1 MTLRVCLVGEFEKEP
16 TEAMRKTAQ
25 EYAKRL
31 EDQCELL
38 RINSRTAYKPSSLRA
53 IRSFNPDIVH
63 FIPGPSIFSLAYTK
77 LAGVIGDAKVIHS
90 APLPAFYDVD
100 DSLYYQFSYHARHLI
115 PALKPDKILVQS
127 ERSYEFFSQYGID
140 CEYLFSGVDLET
152 FKPVDAEQKA
162 AYREKYGLP
171 QDEHLSLH
179 VGSLKRWRNV
189 DKLSQIVGDDSQLVV
204 IGSTAT
210 PEEQEMKRVLEA
222 SGAIVIHEYIE
233 EIQEVYAAVDLYVFA
248 VESAVACCDVPLS
261 VLEAMATNRPVLTT
275 EFGGL
280 PAMFEAS
287 DGIIFGSTPD
297 DLRSEFHNLSVQ
309 EKISTRTSVSKYG
322 WDNAEKQLLSIYQKV
337 CSK

>member
-1 MTLRVCLVGEFEKEP
+1 MTLQVCLVGEFEKPP

-31 EDQCELL
+31 EDQYDLL

-53 IRSFNPDIVH
+53 IRSFDPDIVH
-63 FIPGPSIFSLAYTK
+63 FIPGPSIFSFAYSK

-100 DSLYYQFSYHARHLI
+100 DSLYYQFSYYTRHLI

-152 FKPVDAEQKA
+152 FKPVDAEKKA
-162 AYREKYGLP
+162 VYREKYGLP
-171 QDEHLSLH
+171 QDKHLSLH

-189 DKLSQIVGDDSQLVV
+189 DKLSEIVDDDSQLVV

-210 PEEQEMKRVLEA
+210 PEEQEVKRELEA

-233 EIQEVYAAVDLYVFA
+233 EIQEVYAAVDMYVFA

-261 VLEAMATNRPVLTT
+261 VLEAMATNTPVLTT

-280 PAMFEAS
+280 PAMFEAG
-287 DGIIFGSTPD
+287 DGIVFGSTPE
-297 DLRSEFHNLSVQ
+297 DLRSQFHIVKDQ
-309 EKISTRTSVSKYG
+309 KEIATRTSVSQYG
-322 WDNAEKQLLSIYQKV
+322 WDSSEETLESIYRKA

>member
-1 MTLRVCLVGEFEKEP
+1 MTLRVCLVGEFEKPP

-31 EDQCELL
+31 EERCELL

-53 IRSFNPDIVH
+53 IRSFDPDIVH
-63 FIPGPSIFSLAYTK
+63 FIPGPSIFSFAYSK

-100 DSLYYQFSYHARHLI
+100 DSLYYQFSYHTRHLL

-152 FKPVDAEQKA
+152 FKPVDAKQKA
-162 AYREKYGLP
+162 AYRDKYGLP

-189 DKLSQIVGDDSQLVV
+189 DKLPEIVGGDSQLVV

-210 PEEQEMKRVLEA
+210 PEEQEVKSELES

-233 EIQEVYAAVDLYVFA
+233 EIQEVYAAVDLYVFP

-261 VLEAMATNRPVLTT
+261 VLEAMATNLPVLTT
-275 EFGGL
+275 EFGALPTMFNTEIDGL
-280 PAMFEAS
+280 FF
-287 DGIIFGSTPD
+287 IT
-297 DLRSEFHNLSVQ
+297 SEENSHGEITRRNPGAV
-309 EKISTRTSVSKYG
+309 STRAVISQYSWDTSVDEMSDIYR
-322 WDNAEKQLLSIYQKV
+322 QLI
-337 CSK
+337 